1 MIEVEERMPL
11 VTLWKATAQGGE
23 KIATGDYFAGRK
35 ILLFGLPGAFTPTC
49 SEIHLPGY
57 IAKAKELRAAG
68 VEAIACLA
76 VNDPYVMAA
85 WGEAAGATGKVDL
98 LADANGELARA
109 LGLEVD
115 LSGSGLGRRC
125 RRFAAVVDDGVF
137 TMLAVEPAR
146 GVTVCGAE
154 HLLEALEES
163 GAARSA

>member
-1 MIEVEERMPL
+1 MIEVGERIPQ
-11 VTLWKATAQGGE
+11 VTLWLASAQGGE
-23 KIATGDYFAGRK
+23 KIATGDYFTGRK

-57 IAKAKELRAAG
+57 IAKAKELHAAG
-68 VEAIACLA
+68 VDAIACLS

-85 WGEAAGATGKVDL
+85 WGEATGATGKVDL
-98 LADANGELARA
+98 LADANGDLARA

-115 LSGSGLGRRC
+115 LSASGLGRRC
-125 RRFAAVVDDGVF
+125 RRFAAVVDDGLF

-154 HLLEALEES
+154 HLLEALGES
-163 GAARSA
+163 TSA

>member
-1 MIEVEERMPL
+1 MIEVEERIPQAAVWL
-11 VTLWKATAQGGE
+11 ATEQGGQ

-57 IAKAKELRAAG
+57 IAKAKALRAAG
-68 VEAIACLA
+68 VDAIACLA
-76 VNDPYVMAA
+76 VNDPYVMFA
-85 WGEAAGATGKVDL
+85 WGEAAGAAGKVDL

-154 HLLEALEES
+154 HLLEAIEES
-163 GAARSA
+163 ASA

>member
-1 MIEVEERMPL
+1 MIEVEERMPPATVWL
-11 VTLWKATAQGGE
+11 ATAQGGE

-35 ILLFGLPGAFTPTC
+35 VLLFGLPGAFTPTC

-68 VEAIACLA
+68 VEAIACLS

-85 WGEAAGATGKVDL
+85 WGEATGATGKVDL

-115 LSGSGLGRRC
+115 LAASGLGRRC

-137 TMLAVEPAR
+137 IMLAVEPAR

-154 HLLEALEES
+154 HLLEALGES
-163 GAARSA
+163 RPA

>member
-1 MIEVEERMPL
+1 MIEVGDRIPEAA
-11 VTLWKATAQGGE
+11 LWTASAQGGE
-23 KIATGDYFAGRK
+23 KVAAGEYFAGRK

-68 VEAIACLA
+68 VDAIACLS

-85 WGEAAGATGKVDL
+85 WGEAAGASGKVDL

-115 LSGSGLGRRC
+115 LAAGGLGKRC
-125 RRFAAVVDDGVF
+125 RRFAAVVDNGVF
-137 TMLAVEPAR
+137 TMLAIEPAR

-154 HLLEALEES
+154 HLLEALTDAPS
-163 GAARSA
+163 V

>member
-1 MIEVEERMPL
+1 MIEVGERMPQ
-11 VTLWKATAQGGE
+11 VKLWLATAQGGE
-23 KIATGDYFAGRK
+23 PVATGAYFAGRK

-68 VEAIACLA
+68 IDAIACVA

-85 WGEAAGATGKVDL
+85 WGDAAGATGKVDL
-98 LADANGELARA
+98 LADGNGELARA

-115 LSGSGLGRRC
+115 RTAGGMGQRC
-125 RRFAAVVDDGVF
+125 QRFAAVVDDGIF
-137 TMLAVEPAR
+137 TILAVEPAT

-154 HLLEALEES
+154 HLLDTLSES
-163 GAARSA
+163 GPT

>member
-1 MIEVEERMPL
+1 MIQVEDRIPP
-11 VTLWKATAQGGE
+11 VSLWKATAQGGE
-23 KIATGDYFAGRK
+23 KIATAEFFAGRK

-68 VEAIACLA
+68 VDAIACLS

-98 LADANGELARA
+98 LADANGDLARA

-115 LSGSGLGRRC
+115 LSASGLGRRC
-125 RRFAAVVDDGVF
+125 RRFAAVVEDGVF
-137 TMLAVEPAR
+137 VMLAVEPAR
-146 GVTVCGAE
+146 GITVCGAE
-154 HLLEALEES
+154 HLLEALGES
-163 GAARSA
+163 TPD

>member
-1 MIEVEERMPL
+1 MIEAEDRMPQ
-11 VTLWKATAQGGE
+11 VALWLATAQGGE
-23 KIATGDYFAGRK
+23 KVATGAYFAGRK

-68 VEAIACLA
+68 VDAIACMS

-98 LADANGELARA
+98 LADASGELTRA

-115 LSGSGLGRRC
+115 LAASGLGRRC

-137 TMLAVEPAR
+137 IMLAVEPAR

-154 HLLEALEES
+154 HLLAALGES
-163 GAARSA
+163 TSA

>member
-1 MIEVEERMPL
+1 MIEVEGRMPE
-11 VTLWKATAQGGE
+11 ATVWLARIGGGE
-23 KIATGDYFAGRK
+23 KIASGDYFAGRK
-35 ILLFGLPGAFTPTC
+35 VLLFGLPGAFTPTC

-68 VEAIACLA
+68 VEAIACLS

-85 WGEAAGATGKVDL
+85 WGEATGATGKVDL
-98 LADANGELARA
+98 LADANGDLARA

-115 LSGSGLGRRC
+115 LSAGGLGRRC
-125 RRFAAVVDDGVF
+125 RRFAAVVDDGIF

-154 HLLEALEES
+154 HLLEALGES
-163 GAARSA
+163 APA

>member
-1 MIEVEERMPL
+1 MIEAEERIPQ
-11 VTLWKATAQGGE
+11 ATVWLASAEGGQ

-57 IAKAKELRAAG
+57 IAKAPELRAAG
-68 VEAIACLA
+68 VDAIACLA

-85 WGEAAGATGKVDL
+85 WGETAGATGKVDL
-98 LADANGELARA
+98 LADANGDLTRA

-115 LSGSGLGRRC
+115 LPASGLGRRC

-137 TMLAVEPAR
+137 VMLAVEPAR

-154 HLLEALEES
+154 HLLEALGES
-163 GAARSA
+163 SSV